1 MKFALKICLYTI
13 LIVTLLFGVAGQI
26 LVAQSFNA
34 ALKFRVRMAE
44 AEFSALGSSLEAEIY
59 GIRLYYNDVSKEM
72 YDEILKRACRNQNI
86 DAPCAIY
93 DMEQNLIVSTGGD
106 FSDQLEFESARSGR
120 FAYKLE
126 KSGGSVH
133 LKTAA
138 GVSVGGNQG
147 FLSVDYPAD
156 DLMSFRRDQIRSVT
170 ILHLITVV
178 LCTLVMLTVSVFVSK
193 PLVRLRRFA
202 AVIGEGNY
210 SRRAKVTTLDEIGDL
225 TVAFNEMTGSIEHT
239 VDALENNAKQ
249 QKDFVASFSHEIK
262 TPMTSI
268 IGYADMLRRQ
278 ELDKEDAFMAANF
291 IYSEGKRLEALS
303 LKLMDLV
310 VLDKQDYQLSRGY
323 ARKALGHVV
332 AVVTPMLEKA
342 ELEFI
347 FEIDQQIIYYERDL
361 LPMLVTNLIDNA
373 RKASSPGKRIWLTGR
388 RASGRYRITVRDEG
402 IGIPK
407 EELSRITEAFYMVD
421 KSRARAMHGAGLG
434 LAIANRIAEV
444 HGSTLHFESEPGK
457 GTTVWFDVALTG
469 NEQGRDGV

>member
-26 LVAQSFNA
+26 LVAQSFDA

-59 GIRLYYNDVSKEM
+59 GIRLYYNDISREM

-86 DAPCAIY
+86 VAPCAIY
-93 DMEQNLIVSTGGD
+93 DSERNLVVSTESGL
-106 FSDQLEFESARSGR
+106 SNQLEFENVRQGR
-120 FAYKLE
+120 FSYKLE
-126 KSGGSVH
+126 RVDGSVW
-133 LKTAA
+133 LKTSA
-138 GVSVGGNQG
+138 GVSVGGTQC
-147 FLSVDYPAD
+147 FLSVNYPAD

-170 ILHLITVV
+170 ILHLITVTF
-178 LCTLVMLTVSVFVSK
+178 CTLVMLTVSVFVSR

-239 VDALENNAKQ
+239 VAALENNAKQ

-342 ELEFI
+342 ELEFL

-373 RKASSPGKRIWLTGR
+373 RKASSSGKRVWLTGK

-444 HGSTLHFESEPGK
+444 HGSTLHFESEPGN
-457 GTTVWFDVALTG
+457 GTTVWFDVPLTG
-469 NEQGRDGV
+469 NGQGREGE

>member
-13 LIVTLLFGVAGQI
+13 LIVTILFAVAGQI
-26 LVAQSFNA
+26 LVAQSFDA

-44 AEFSALGSSLEAEIY
+44 AEFSALGSALEAEIY
-59 GIRLYYNDVSKEM
+59 GIRLYYNEVSREM
-72 YDEILKRACRNQNI
+72 YEEILNRASRNQNI

-93 DMEQNLIVSTGGD
+93 DTGQNLVVSTGGAFPDTLD
-106 FSDQLEFESARSGR
+106 FKTARSGR
-120 FAYKLE
+120 FSYKLE
-126 KSGGSVH
+126 RADSGVI
-133 LKTAA
+133 LKTAGGA
-138 GVSVGGNQG
+138 SIGGNQC
-147 FLSVDYPAD
+147 FLAVDYPAD
-156 DLMSFRRDQIRSVT
+156 DLMSFRKDQIRSVT
-170 ILHLITVV
+170 VLHLITVTV
-178 LCTLVMLTVSVFVSK
+178 CTLVMLTVSIFVSR

-210 SRRAKVTTLDEIGDL
+210 TRRAKVTTLDEIGDL

-249 QKDFVASFSHEIK
+249 QRDFVASFSHEIK

-310 VLDKQDYQLSRGY
+310 VLDQQDYQLSRGY
-323 ARKALGHVV
+323 SRKALGHVV
-332 AVVTPMLEKA
+332 AVVTPMLENA
-342 ELEFI
+342 QLEFI

-373 RKASSPGKRIWLTGR
+373 RKASSPGKRVWLTGK

-421 KSRARAMHGAGLG
+421 KSRAREMHGAGLG
-434 LAIANRIAEV
+434 LAIANRIATV
-444 HGSTLHFESEPGK
+444 HGSSLHFDSETGK
-457 GTTVWFDVALTG
+457 GTTVWFDVPVASK
-469 NEQGRDGV
+469 EQGREQA